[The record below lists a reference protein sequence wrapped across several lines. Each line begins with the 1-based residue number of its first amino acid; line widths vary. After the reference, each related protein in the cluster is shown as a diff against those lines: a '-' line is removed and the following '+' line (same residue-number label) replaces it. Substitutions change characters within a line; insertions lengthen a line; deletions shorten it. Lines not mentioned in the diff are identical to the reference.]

1 MKLSS
6 CIIAVI
12 LSLISPICFAQ
23 SLDAIE
29 KADKEVLEVWNATAL
44 TFRRAI
50 FVSEEPAGF
59 GSYTDRDSNAFK
71 QGEPLI
77 IYSEPVGYA
86 WREKGDGSYTI
97 GFAMDLAIKKAN
109 GDIIAGKENFGRKEV
124 VVKSKAREFMLYA
137 TVDITGAPPG
147 SYVVGIRVRDLASD
161 EFGVISLPFRIVE

>member
-29 KADKEVLEVWNATAL
+29 KADKEVLEVWNATPL

-97 GFAMDLAIKKAN
+97 GFAMDLASRRLMATSLRVKKTS
-109 GDIIAGKENFGRKEV
+109 D
-124 VVKSKAREFMLYA
+124 VKKWSLNPKHVNLCFTQRLTLRAHRLAA
-137 TVDITGAPPG
+137 TSWESVCAIWPVMN
-147 SYVVGIRVRDLASD
+147 S
-161 EFGVISLPFRIVE
+161 E